1 MINVMNM
8 INNGTLSIKS
18 DDDAIK
24 AISIH
29 LLTQMDQSMAGT
41 GDCAYR
47 GTSEEIWD
55 DDGYDVIEPGKP
67 TGLACAIGC
76 LIPDSLYHEGLEG
89 TTIDDE
95 LITEVIKQAHPD
107 WDITEKTIKL
117 LKGFQLIHDRSK
129 STDLWGIYID
139 RLEYLYRSN
148 QLQKIEITKI
158 LDALKVEVYTELE
171 NIIVQTPQVD
181 KFADIVRTRILNL
194 YMSKDGENVE

>member
-1 MINVMNM
+1 MINVMSM

-107 WDITEKTIKL
+107 WDVTEKTIKL

-129 STDLWGIYID
+129 SPELWAIYID
-139 RLEYLYRSN
+139 RLEYLYRAGRLNNISN
-148 QLQKIEITKI
+148 EKI
-158 LDALKVEVYTELE
+158 LDALRSEVYTELE
-171 NIIVQTPQVD
+171 NIIVLTPQVGNFVS
-181 KFADIVRTRILNL
+181 KMRTSILDS
-194 YMSKDGENVE
+194 YEPKDGENVE

>member
-1 MINVMNM
+1 MINVMSM

-129 STDLWGIYID
+129 SPELWAIYID
-139 RLEYLYRSN
+139 RLEYLYRAGGLDKISN
-148 QLQKIEITKI
+148 EKL
-158 LDALKVEVYTELE
+158 LDAIRSEVYTELE
-171 NIIVQTPQVD
+171 NIIVLTPQVGNFVS
-181 KFADIVRTRILNL
+181 KMRTSILDS
-194 YMSKDGENVE
+194 YEPKDGENVE

>member
-1 MINVMNM
+1 MINVMSM

-129 STDLWGIYID
+129 SPELWAIYID
-139 RLEYLYRSN
+139 RLEYLYRAGGLDKISN
-148 QLQKIEITKI
+148 EKL
-158 LDALKVEVYTELE
+158 LDAIRSEVYTELE
-171 NIIVQTPQVD
+171 NIIVRTPQIGNFVS
-181 KFADIVRTRILNL
+181 KMRTSILDS
-194 YMSKDGENVE
+194 YKSEDGENVE

>member
-47 GTSEEIWD
+47 GTTEEIWD
-55 DDGYDVIEPGKP
+55 DDGYDVIEQGKP

-129 STDLWGIYID
+129 SPELWAIYID
-139 RLEYLYRSN
+139 RLEYLYRSGE
-148 QLQKIEITKI
+148 LDKISNGKL
-158 LDALKVEVYTELE
+158 LDAIRSEVYTELE
-171 NIIVQTPQVD
+171 NIIVRTPQIGNFVS
-181 KFADIVRTRILNL
+181 KMRTSILDS
-194 YMSKDGENVE
+194 YKSEDGENVE